1 MELILLGH
9 IIGDFYLQTDEIVSK
24 KGNVIKYMLLHCAIY
39 SLIISVCF
47 NFIYNNIGQTIHI
60 FGIIFITHLV
70 VDAVKQ
76 NISEKT
82 KKYESMVFLID
93 QILHLLVLIIILFYI
108 NGSLKNLN
116 IINETICGVSLN
128 KIIVVICMMLI
139 CAKPSA
145 IFITM
150 IFKKISKFKE
160 IPEKSKS
167 EKEEAKIGRWIGIL
181 EREIILILGLMGQY
195 GAIGFVLTAKSL
207 ARFNQ
212 LNDQSFAEKY
222 LVGTLLSSFLA
233 IVCIAIYSVLY

>member
-47 NFIYNNIGQTIHI
+47 NFIYNNSGQTIHI

-76 NISEKT
+76 KISEKT

-108 NGSLKNLN
+108 NGSLKNL
-116 IINETICGVSLN
+116 
-128 KIIVVICMMLI
+128 KVVICMMLI

>member
-47 NFIYNNIGQTIHI
+47 NFIYNNSGQTIHI

-76 NISEKT
+76 KISEKT

-150 IFKKISKFKE
+150 IFKNISKFKE

>member
-47 NFIYNNIGQTIHI
+47 NFIYNNSGQTIHI

-76 NISEKT
+76 KISEKT

-150 IFKKISKFKE
+150 IFKKISKFKKKRQ
-160 IPEKSKS
+160 KS
-167 EKEEAKIGRWIGIL
+167 AAGL
-181 EREIILILGLMGQY
+181 EYWRG
-195 GAIGFVLTAKSL
+195 K
-207 ARFNQ
+207 
-212 LNDQSFAEKY
+212 
-222 LVGTLLSSFLA
+222 
-233 IVCIAIYSVLY
+233 LY